1 MADKPFGIAIHGG
14 SGNIK
19 RSNLPPSLEKEY
31 LEFLTSTINRGH
43 AILEKGGSA
52 RQAIIECIIKLEDS
66 PLFNAAKG
74 AVLNSKGKVELDAA
88 LMDGARIRAGA
99 VSGVK
104 GIKNPILAAE
114 AVLEKSNYVLL
125 SGSGAEDFAR
135 EHKLAFMPDD
145 YFEIE
150 ARKIQLA
157 KHKYFTQPKV
167 SPNTFDSAENEFNM
181 LIERDEKYGTV
192 GAVALDKKGNLVA
205 GTSTGGMTNKEY
217 GRVGDSPI
225 IGAGTYANNETC
237 AVSGTGHGEYFIQTA
252 VAFNLHAR
260 MKYLDET
267 IEEAGINV
275 LQESLKLGGKGG
287 LISIDKKGQIGLPF
301 TTEGMFRAYKNHKN
315 KGAARIF
322 KR

>member
-1 MADKPFGIAIHGG
+1 MAHKPFGIAIHGG

-19 RSNLPPSLEKEY
+19 RSNLPPTLEKEY
-31 LEFLTSTINRGH
+31 LEFLTTTINVGH
-43 AILEKGGSA
+43 SILEKGGTA
-52 RQAIIECIIKLEDS
+52 QQAVIECILKLEDS

-88 LMDGARIRAGA
+88 LMDGSRIRAGA
-99 VSGVK
+99 VSGVM

-125 SGSGAEDFAR
+125 TGKGAEDFAL
-135 EHKLAFMPDD
+135 EQQLTFMPDN
-145 YFEIE
+145 YFETE

-157 KHKYFTQPKV
+157 KHQHYSQEINT
-167 SPNTFDSAENEFNM
+167 PNTFDSSENEFNM

-192 GAVALDKKGNLVA
+192 GAVALDKSGNLVA
-205 GTSTGGMTNKEY
+205 GTSTGGMTNKEF

-225 IGAGTYANNETC
+225 IGAGTYANNATC

-260 MKYLDET
+260 MKYLNES
-267 IEEAGINV
+267 IEEAGKKV

-287 LISIDKKGQIGLPF
+287 LISIDKQGQFALPF
-301 TTEGMFRAYKNHKN
+301 TTEGMFRACKNHKY
-315 KGAARIF
+315 KSTARIF
-322 KR
+322 K